1 MPMDRA
7 PAMQKRSSSTNAA
20 QRRISMRRGRV
31 APGSDAFRVMA
42 VSATGMTMSK
52 AADRPLTSMRV
63 APVGL

>member
-7 PAMQKRSSSTNAA
+7 PAIQKMSISTNDA
-20 QRRISMRRGRV
+20 QRRISMRRGWAGLGSV
-31 APGSDAFRVMA
+31 AIRVMA